1 MNPATCRPTEVTNT
15 TTAQPGDLGFTTA
28 SLDLPLEAP
37 LQEVDGSIH
46 ITALPAGVSD
56 APRNLVPPAGIF
68 DTGHIFALHVDG
80 FGAGYTIAPLGV
92 NSVTAHMI
100 VPLTTSFDPV
110 LTFAPLDADFDAVSA
125 ISSRAT
131 SSGVASAS
139 SSTAPSRSASPSTAP
154 PSPERHK
161 VNSRESSVI
170 VQSSD
175 SETGASSSGQNG
187 STIIIRDSSDEAVT
201 SDQFS
206 KLFRPFIFIRL
217 DMIFVIYLQLV
228 GRELAVTPVSLQEL
242 NRQLDKI
249 EGFKIWSHGLRG
261 VDGSFLV
268 RRGARYQQMC
278 LRLRGRLRI
287 PEGAAVVSA
296 PLLYFHLLTLGCV
309 SAKQLSNA
317 VLPHM
322 FKIVT
327 GCEVSSR
334 LVITETG
341 PQTYST
347 LEICKLARA
356 WLVNLCTYIIKE
368 DRMLDLLNAADKY
381 YEEYKEKCGGRVN
394 VGAVFD
400 PDGSIGQAM
409 LGSDDPAIK
418 LILGLHRKDLLELY
432 RFLPCMTDGVF
443 VDAEKSYL
451 KLTSRFASTMS
462 NKQFN
467 HS

>member
-28 SLDLPLEAP
+28 SLDLPLEVP

-46 ITALPAGVSD
+46 IIALPAGVSD
-56 APRNLVPPAGIF
+56 APCNLVPPAGIF

-80 FGAGYTIAPLGV
+80 FGAGYTIAPPGV
-92 NSVTAHMI
+92 NSVTAHML
-100 VPLTTSFDPV
+100 VPFTTSFDPV

-131 SSGVASAS
+131 SSGAASAS

-187 STIIIRDSSDEAVT
+187 LTIIIRDSSDEAVT

-261 VDGSFLV
+261 VDGSFLA

-309 SAKQLSNA
+309 PAKQLSNA

-334 LVITETG
+334 LAITETG

-347 LEICKLARA
+347 LEIGKLARA

-368 DRMLDLLNAADKY
+368 DRMFGLLNAADKY

-394 VGAVFD
+394 VGAGFD
-400 PDGSIGQAM
+400 PDGSIGQAI